1 MVLTM
6 FLVPSD
12 IMVVGPD
19 NVMTS
24 QDYKLEKLFYAIYL
38 HKYLNK
44 AIFSLGKCSMYL

>member
-1 MVLTM
+1 MKSFVHQVFFSSVPDMQPITFLIPRAFMVLTM

-24 QDYKLEKLFYAIYL
+24 QD
-38 HKYLNK
+38 
-44 AIFSLGKCSMYL
+44 